1 MPNQTSKFVISREKL
16 LRPLQLVAGAI
27 ERRQTLPILGNIF
40 LSVNENYLTLIG
52 TDLEVEM
59 LGIVPL
65 DNAIANFTDI
75 TIPGK
80 KLLDICKVLAA
91 DNPIEIGEN
100 IDNEN
105 IGMTEVEK
113 VKVSVKSGRS
123 NFSLTTL
130 PASDF
135 PRIPELKSVLRFLVK
150 QNLLKKIISKT
161 SFAVP
166 QQDIR
171 QYLNGML
178 IEVSNG
184 SIKAVAS
191 DGHRLAYSSEP
202 LSSNTD
208 ALAQVIIPRKCVAE
222 LSRLLEANDEEVAV
236 ELSDNYIRIRGSDY
250 IFTSKLI
257 AGKFPNYNR
266 MIPKGGDK
274 TVIVNRNELKQAVM
288 RVAILSNELFRNVR
302 FYLRDNLLQLFANN
316 PEQEEAADDVAVKY
330 AGSSLEIL
338 FNIQYLLDV
347 LNCLESDEII
357 ITLRDHESGVLVE
370 EFGDNKSDSLYV
382 LMPIRR

>member
-1 MPNQTSKFVISREKL
+1 MSNQTPKFIISREKL

-40 LSVNENYLTLIG
+40 LSVNENYLTLVG

-59 LGIVPL
+59 LGITEL
-65 DNAIANFTDI
+65 DNKVKTFTDI

-80 KLLDICKVLAA
+80 KLLDICKALP
-91 DNPIEIGEN
+91 DNNAIEIGEV
-100 IDNEN
+100 IGNEN
-105 IGMTEVEK
+105 IGMSEVEK
-113 VKVSVKSGRS
+113 IKVSVKSGKS
-123 NFSLTTL
+123 NFSLGTL

-135 PRIPELKSVLRFLVK
+135 PRIPEVKSALRIDIK
-150 QNLLKKIISKT
+150 QKVLKKIIDKT

-166 QQDIR
+166 DQDIR

-178 IEVSNG
+178 LEISDG
-184 SIKAVAS
+184 AIRAVAS
-191 DGHRLAYSSEP
+191 DGHRLAFSSEI
-202 LSSNTD
+202 LATD
-208 ALAQVIIPRKCVAE
+208 NNALAQVIIPRKCVAE
-222 LSRLLEANDEEVAV
+222 LSRLLDSNDEEIAL

-266 MIPKGGDK
+266 MIPKNGDK
-274 TVIVNRNELKQAVM
+274 QVIVNREELKKAVM
-288 RVAILSNELFRNVR
+288 RVAILSNELFRNIR
-302 FYLRDNLLQLFANN
+302 FYIRQDLLQLFANN
-316 PEQEEAADDVAVKY
+316 PEQEEAADDVTIKY
-330 AGSSLEIL
+330 EGETLEIL

-347 LNCLESDEII
+347 LNCLESEEIL
-357 ITLRDHESGVLVE
+357 ITLKDHESGVLVE
-370 EFGDNKSDSLYV
+370 EFGKDKSNSLYV